1 VHGLVH
7 GCQIR
12 ELTSKISQFYESTQ
26 RYSVKSCSKL
36 ENQQTRLKSVKLDK
50 LGPSLPSLKKLT
62 KSIHSSQNLS
72 PLHPVCLTK
81 IPLSPNPPATPSTL
95 FLSLKTLIFFSL
107 HSSLH
112 HCDGG
117 AATRTRFLQ
126 FTWLSVGFFRLL
138 EIQQWKHL

>member
-1 VHGLVH
+1 MHGLVH

-12 ELTSKISQFYESTQ
+12 ELTSKIAQFYESTQ

-95 FLSLKTLIFFSL
+95 FLSLKTLIFFLSTL
-107 HSSLH
+107 KSSPLRRRRSH
-112 HCDGG
+112 QNQVLAIYLAFG
-117 AATRTRFLQ
+117 
-126 FTWLSVGFFRLL
+126 GFFRLL